1 MRICL
6 FINSLRGA
14 AGSERMAV
22 LLANKLA
29 DNGYDVHMLTRQGGT
44 MSFFEL
50 RTGIKRHCLYE
61 EEGINIYKTYLQGMK
76 RYRRVLKEIQPDYV
90 IDVCVA
96 MSLMTIPATVFNKN
110 IKVISWEHFN
120 ANAYFNF
127 FTAKLSK
134 WLASKLAYT
143 IVVLTQADKET
154 YIKKFAPQRVK
165 VIKNPVTIEIA
176 ESADLNSKIIL
187 AIGRFTAQKG
197 FDMLIESWSLINK
210 TYPDWK
216 LRIVGNGEDEQA
228 LLAQCARLNL
238 ENSILF
244 TEPIRNVK
252 VYYQNSSIFVM
263 SSRFEGLPLVLI
275 EAKAY
280 GLPIVS
286 FDCET
291 GPREIIRDHIDGVLV
306 PSGDTQK
313 LAEALA
319 DLMANEG
326 KRKLLGSNSQQN
338 MNEFSLP
345 AFLNAWE
352 ELLHCETLKHT

>member
-22 LLANKLA
+22 LLANQLA
-29 DNGYDVHMLTRQGGT
+29 DNGYDVHMLTKQGGT
-44 MSFFEL
+44 TSFFEL
-50 RTGIKRHCLYE
+50 RTGIKRHYLYE
-61 EEGINIYKTYLQGMK
+61 KEGINIYKTYLQGMK

-96 MSLMTIPATVFNKN
+96 MSLMTIPATAFNKK

-127 FTAKLSK
+127 ITARLSK
-134 WLASKLAYT
+134 WLASKLAHS
-143 IVVLTQADKET
+143 IVVLTQTDKET
-154 YIKKFAPQRVK
+154 YIKKFAPQRVE
-165 VIKNPVTIEIA
+165 VIRNPVTIEVL
-176 ESADLNSKIIL
+176 EGADLNSKIIL

-210 TYPDWK
+210 TYPSWK
-216 LRIVGNGEDEQA
+216 LRIVGSGEDEQA
-228 LLAQCARLNL
+228 LLAQCARLKL
-238 ENSILF
+238 EDSILF
-244 TEPIRNVK
+244 TEPTRNVK

-291 GPREIIRDHIDGVLV
+291 GPREIIRNHIDGVLV
-306 PSGDTQK
+306 PAADTQK
-313 LAEALA
+313 LAEAIA
-319 DLMANEG
+319 DLMANDE
-326 KRKLLGSNSQQN
+326 KRKLFGFNSQQN
-338 MNEFSLP
+338 IGEYSLP
-345 AFLNAWE
+345 EFLNAWE
-352 ELLHCETLKHT
+352 ELFHSKALKNT